1 MIFELWISM
10 SELFSNPLIDQVI
23 GGSIVRLLFTK
34 NTETTKRDNHQQTS
48 NNNGNNSDS
57 KDSCLGLMDLRSNLI
72 TTNLIKNQSKIL
84 NSVCNGSTSNKE
96 SVLFIASI
104 ISTVLVYMTSISRLA
119 HKRGYLN
126 IILIDVEP

>member
-23 GGSIVRLLFTK
+23 GGSIVRLVLFTK

-57 KDSCLGLMDLRSNLI
+57 KDCCSNL
-72 TTNLIKNQSKIL
+72 TDLI
-84 NSVCNGSTSNKE
+84 SNFVTFQTKP
-96 SVLFIASI
+96 I
-104 ISTVLVYMTSISRLA
+104 
-119 HKRGYLN
+119 N
-126 IILIDVEP
+126 